1 MNIDFLRRLLL
12 FVVLLLAQAL
22 VLNHIHLFDCAT
34 PLVYVYFVASFR
46 RSYPRWGVLVW
57 RFLMGLC
64 VDIFSNTPGVAATS
78 MTTIGLLQPYLLEL
92 FTQRDS
98 DDDLQPAIFTFGF
111 TRYLF
116 YTLLLTFAYCL
127 LFFTVETFSFFN
139 WQQWA
144 LSVSSSTVLSVILII
159 VVANLRKRQHE
170 RL

>member
-57 RFLMGLC
+57 SFLMGLC

-78 MTTIGLLQPYLLEL
+78 MTTIGLL
-92 FTQRDS
+92 QRDS